1 MANVVNVRVEQ
12 RYPGEDFRILH
23 TRFKRRVNESG
34 VLMEYKQR
42 QYHESAGEKK
52 RRKRQESLTKR
63 RKEEREKLC
72 QD

>member
-1 MANVVNVRVEQ
+1 MANAVRIRVEQ

-34 VLMEYKQR
+34 LLTEYKQR
-42 QYHESAGEKK
+42 QYHESAGEKR
-52 RRKRQESLTKR
+52 RRKKQESIIKR
-63 RKEEREKLC
+63 RKEEREKC

>member
-1 MANVVNVRVEQ
+1 MANVTRIRVEQ
-12 RYPGEDFRILH
+12 KYPGEDFRILH

-34 VLMEYKQR
+34 LLTEYKQR
-42 QYHESAGEKK
+42 QYHETKGEKR
-52 RRKRQESLTKR
+52 RRKHKESIVKR